1 VRIPAGALPLCLLAS
16 VYLGAIPGFRLPAAE
31 PGGRAEYVGGTL
43 ASFRSR
49 TSGRIITT
57 DPGMFLF
64 ASKSSSVQIP
74 YENVSLLEYG
84 QRVGRRYA
92 LAILISPVL
101 LLSKSRRHFLT
112 VSYLDEDGR
121 RQAMVFQVHKE
132 DVRSVLASLSARTG
146 LKIEYQDDEA
156 RKTGGGG

>member
-1 VRIPAGALPLCLLAS
+1 VRLPAGTLPLCLLAS
-16 VYLGAIPGFRLPAAE
+16 LYLGAIPAFRLHAAE
-31 PGGRAEYVGGTL
+31 TGARAEYVGGTL
-43 ASFRSR
+43 SSFGSP

-64 ASKSSSVQIP
+64 ASKGPSVQVL
-74 YENVSLLEYG
+74 YESVSLLEYG

-92 LAILISPVL
+92 LAILVSPLL

-112 VSYLDEDGR
+112 ISYMDEDGR
-121 RQAMVFQVHKE
+121 RQAMVFQIHKE

-146 LKIEYQDDEA
+146 LRVEYQDEEA
-156 RKTGGGG
+156 RKMGGG